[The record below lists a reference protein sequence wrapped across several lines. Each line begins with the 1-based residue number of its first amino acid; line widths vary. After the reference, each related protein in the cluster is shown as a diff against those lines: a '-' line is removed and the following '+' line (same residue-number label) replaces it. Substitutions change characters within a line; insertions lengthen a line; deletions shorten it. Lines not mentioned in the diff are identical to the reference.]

1 MGEMGGDRDKINAEI
16 SVEVVIDDCVEV
28 DRGGRGEVVELKM
41 ELEFKGNE
49 EGYKFFSWL

>member
-1 MGEMGGDRDKINAEI
+1 MGGDRDKINAEI